1 MGEFIRA
8 LGNPAVPF
16 LRYAL
21 IAGVLSSAAFGI
33 VGTYITVR
41 RITYLAG
48 AIAHSVLAGIGA
60 SLYLREAHGVAWLS
74 PILGAMVAAVLAG
87 AIIGFV
93 SMYAREREDT
103 VIGAVWAIGMALG
116 LLLISRTPGYVDP
129 MSYLFGNILIL
140 SQRELVLI
148 AVLDVV
154 VIAVGVVGYNQFQA
168 VAFDEEFARVRG
180 LRTSVYYL
188 AMILMTALSIVLLTT
203 IVGLIMVIALF
214 TLPAAVGAMLARRMW
229 QVMVLATVLTMVFTT
244 VGLGLSYRYDLPS
257 GPTIIAF
264 AGFVY
269 LVATGIKSARRRLS
283 GDAR

>member
-1 MGEFIRA
+1 MIEFIRA

-21 IAGVLSSAAFGI
+21 IAGILSSAAFGI

-48 AIAHSVLAGIGA
+48 AIAHSVLAGIGL
-60 SLYLREAHGVAWLS
+60 SLYLSEAHGVAWLS
-74 PILGAMVAAVLAG
+74 PLLGAMVAAIVAG

-93 SMYAREREDT
+93 SMYAKEREDT

-148 AVLDVV
+148 AVLDLV
-154 VIAVGVVGYNQFQA
+154 VIAVGILGYNQFQA

-214 TLPAAVGAMLARRMW
+214 TLPAAVGAMMARRLW
-229 QVMVLATVLTMVFTT
+229 QVMLLATLFTMIFTT

-264 AGFVY
+264 AGAVY
-269 LVATGIKSARRRLS
+269 LVATGVKSVKRRF
-283 GDAR
+283 GG

>member
-1 MGEFIRA
+1 MIEFIRA

-21 IAGVLSSAAFGI
+21 IAGILSSAAFGI

-48 AIAHSVLAGIGA
+48 AIAHSVLAGIGL
-60 SLYLREAHGVAWLS
+60 SLYLSEAHGVAWLS
-74 PILGAMVAAVLAG
+74 PLLGAMVAAIVAG

-93 SMYAREREDT
+93 SMYAKEREDT

-148 AVLDVV
+148 AVLDLV
-154 VIAVGVVGYNQFQA
+154 VIAVGILGYNQFQA

-214 TLPAAVGAMLARRMW
+214 TLPAAVGAMMARRLW
-229 QVMVLATVLTMVFTT
+229 QVMLLATLFTMVFTT

-264 AGFVY
+264 AGAVY
-269 LVATGIKSARRRLS
+269 LVATGVKSVKRRF
-283 GDAR
+283 GG

>member
-1 MGEFIRA
+1 MIEFIRA

-21 IAGVLSSAAFGI
+21 IAGILSSAAFGI

-48 AIAHSVLAGIGA
+48 AIAHSVLAGIGL
-60 SLYLREAHGVAWLS
+60 SLYLSEAHGVAWLS
-74 PILGAMVAAVLAG
+74 PLLGAMVAAIVAG

-93 SMYAREREDT
+93 SMYAKEREDT

-148 AVLDVV
+148 AILDVI
-154 VIAVGVVGYNQFQA
+154 VIGAGVLGYNQFQA

-180 LRTSVYYL
+180 LRTSMYYL
-188 AMILMTALSIVLLTT
+188 AMILMTALSIMLLTT

-229 QVMVLATVLTMVFTT
+229 MVMVLATIFTMVFTT
-244 VGLGLSYRYDLPS
+244 FGLALSYRYDLPS

-264 AGFVY
+264 AGAVY
-269 LVATGIKSARRRLS
+269 LVATGAKSIRRR
-283 GDAR
+283 ARA

>member
-1 MGEFIRA
+1 MVEFIRA

-74 PILGAMVAAVLAG
+74 PILGAMVAAVVAG

-154 VIAVGVVGYNQFQA
+154 VIAVGVIGYNQFQA

-229 QVMVLATVLTMVFTT
+229 QVMLLATLFTMVFTT

-264 AGFVY
+264 AGAVY
-269 LVATGIKSARRRLS
+269 LVATGIKSARRRLT
-283 GDAR
+283 G

>member
-1 MGEFIRA
+1 MVEFIRA

-74 PILGAMVAAVLAG
+74 PILGAMVAAVVAG

-154 VIAVGVVGYNQFQA
+154 VIAVGVLGYNQFQA

-188 AMILMTALSIVLLTT
+188 ALILMTALSIVLLTT

-229 QVMVLATVLTMVFTT
+229 QVMVLATLLTMVFTT

-264 AGFVY
+264 AGAVY
-269 LVATGIKSARRRLS
+269 LVATGIKSARRRLT
-283 GDAR
+283 G

>member
-1 MGEFIRA
+1 MLEFIRA

-48 AIAHSVLAGIGA
+48 AIAHSVLAGIGL

-93 SMYAREREDT
+93 SMYAKEREDT

-148 AVLDVV
+148 AILDLV
-154 VIAVGVVGYNQFQA
+154 VIAVGVLGYNQFQA

-229 QVMVLATVLTMVFTT
+229 QVMLLATLFTMVFTT
-244 VGLGLSYRYDLPS
+244 VGLGISYRYDLPS

-264 AGFVY
+264 AGAVY
-269 LVATGIKSARRRLS
+269 LAATGIKSARRRLS
-283 GDAR
+283 G

>member
-1 MGEFIRA
+1 MIEFIRA

-21 IAGVLSSAAFGI
+21 IAGILSSAAFGI

-48 AIAHSVLAGIGA
+48 AIAHSVLAGIGL
-60 SLYLREAHGVAWLS
+60 SLYLSEAHGVAWLS
-74 PILGAMVAAVLAG
+74 PLLGAMVAAIVAG

-93 SMYAREREDT
+93 SMYAKEREDT

-148 AVLDVV
+148 AVLDLV
-154 VIAVGVVGYNQFQA
+154 VITVGVLGYNQFQA

-188 AMILMTALSIVLLTT
+188 ALIMMTALSIVLLTT

-214 TLPAAVGAMLARRMW
+214 TLPAAVGAMMARRMW
-229 QVMVLATVLTMVFTT
+229 QVMLLATLFTMVFTT

-264 AGFVY
+264 AGAVY
-269 LVATGIKSARRRLS
+269 LVATGVKSVKRRL
-283 GDAR
+283 GG

>member
-1 MGEFIRA
+1 MIEFIRA

-21 IAGVLSSAAFGI
+21 IAGILSSAAFGI

-48 AIAHSVLAGIGA
+48 AIAHSVLAGIGL
-60 SLYLREAHGVAWLS
+60 SLYLSEAHGVAWLS
-74 PILGAMVAAVLAG
+74 PLLGAMVAAIVAG

-93 SMYAREREDT
+93 SMYAKEREDT

-148 AVLDVV
+148 AVLDLV
-154 VIAVGVVGYNQFQA
+154 VIAVGILGYNQFQA

-214 TLPAAVGAMLARRMW
+214 TLPAAVGAMMARRLW
-229 QVMVLATVLTMVFTT
+229 QVMLLATLFTMIFTT

-264 AGFVY
+264 AGAVY
-269 LVATGIKSARRRLS
+269 LVATGVKSLKRRF
-283 GDAR
+283 GG

>member
-1 MGEFIRA
+1 MIEFIRA

-21 IAGVLSSAAFGI
+21 IAGILSSAAFGI

-48 AIAHSVLAGIGA
+48 AIAHSVLAGIGL
-60 SLYLREAHGVAWLS
+60 SLYLSEAHGVAWLS
-74 PILGAMVAAVLAG
+74 PLLGAMVAAIVAG

-93 SMYAREREDT
+93 SMYAKEREDT

-148 AVLDVV
+148 AVLDLV
-154 VIAVGVVGYNQFQA
+154 VIAVGILGYNQFQA

-214 TLPAAVGAMLARRMW
+214 TLPAAVGAMIARRLW
-229 QVMVLATVLTMVFTT
+229 QVMLLATLFTMIFTT
-244 VGLGLSYRYDLPS
+244 IGLGLSYRYDLPS

-264 AGFVY
+264 AGAVY
-269 LVATGIKSARRRLS
+269 LVATGVKSVKRRF
-283 GDAR
+283 GG

>member
-1 MGEFIRA
+1 MIEFIQA

-16 LRYAL
+16 LRYAF
-21 IAGVLSSAAFGI
+21 IAGLLSSAAFGI

-48 AIAHSVLAGIGA
+48 AIAHSVLAGIGL
-60 SLYLREAHGVAWLS
+60 SLYLQKAHGVEWFN
-74 PILGAMVAAVLAG
+74 PILGAMVAAVIAG
-87 AIIGFV
+87 GIIGFV

-148 AVLDVV
+148 AVLDLV
-154 VIAVGVVGYNQFQA
+154 VIAAGVLGYNQFQA

-188 AMILMTALSIVLLTT
+188 ALILMTALSIVLLTT

-214 TLPAAVGAMLARRMW
+214 TLPAAVGAMLARKLW
-229 QVMVLATVLTMVFTT
+229 KVMLLATVFTMIFTT
-244 VGLGLSYRYDLPS
+244 TGLALSYRYDLPS

-264 AGFVY
+264 AGGVY
-269 LVATGIKSARRRLS
+269 LLATGVKSLRRRF
-283 GDAR
+283 RT

>member
-1 MGEFIRA
+1 MLEFIQA

-48 AIAHSVLAGIGA
+48 AIAHSVLAGIGL
-60 SLYLREAHGVAWLS
+60 SLYLREAHGVEWLS
-74 PILGAMVAAVLAG
+74 PILGAMVAAVVAG
-87 AIIGFV
+87 GIIGYV
-93 SMYAREREDT
+93 SMHAKEREDT
-103 VIGAVWAIGMALG
+103 VIGAVWATGMALG

-140 SQRELVLI
+140 SQRDLVLI
-148 AVLDVV
+148 AVLDVI
-154 VIAVGVVGYNQFQA
+154 VISAGLLGYNQFQA

-180 LRTSVYYL
+180 LPTSAL
-188 AMILMTALSIVLLTT
+188 FFAMILMTALSIVLLTT

-229 QVMVLATVLTMVFTT
+229 MVMLLATIFTMVFTT
-244 VGLGLSYRYDLPS
+244 VGLGLSYTYDLPS

-264 AGFVY
+264 AGVVY
-269 LVATGIKSARRRLS
+269 LIATGIKSLTARA
-283 GDAR
+283 GN

>member
-1 MGEFIRA
+1 VLEFIRA

-48 AIAHSVLAGIGA
+48 AIAHSVLAGIGM
-60 SLYLREAHGVAWLS
+60 SLYLQEAHGVAWLN
-74 PILGAMVAAVLAG
+74 PILGAMAAAVIAG
-87 AIIGFV
+87 IIIGMV
-93 SMYAREREDT
+93 SMYAKEREDT

-140 SQRELVLI
+140 SQRELILI

-154 VIAVGVVGYNQFQA
+154 VIAVGVLGYNQFQA

-180 LRTSVYYL
+180 VHTTVFYL

-203 IVGLIMVIALF
+203 IVGLIMVIAMF
-214 TLPAAVGAMLARRMW
+214 TLPAAVGAMLARRLW
-229 QVMVLATVLTMVFTT
+229 KVMLLATLFTMVFTT
-244 VGLGLSYRYDLPS
+244 LGLGLSYTYDLPS

-264 AGFVY
+264 AGGVY
-269 LVATGIKSARRRLS
+269 LLATGVKSILKRR
-283 GDAR
+283 A